1 MSGDLTVDQKV
12 RAPQAHRARV
22 TDAGRTVLAIPKVQ
36 RFLEHMVLGEKL
48 DDAAKAAGLLV
59 RRARRLM
66 GDPAVRKEYLK
77 RCDLLT
83 EGERARNH
91 LLLTTIRD
99 RGFQEGA
106 TAAQQKVSTE
116 AARILAGRGDEVT
129 GGSGITI
136 NGGQNVI
143 AGYVIDLRGDVE
155 GPRAITNRSIP
166 RDAEDV

>member
-1 MSGDLTVDQKV
+1 MSRDLTVDQKT

-22 TDAGRTVLAIPKVQ
+22 TDGGRTVLSIPKVQ
-36 RFLEHMVLGEKL
+36 KFLDHFVLGEKL
-48 DDAAKAAGLLV
+48 SEAAQAAGLNV

-66 GDPAVRKEYLK
+66 ADPAVRKEYLK

-99 RGFQEGA
+99 RGMQDGA
-106 TAAQQKVSTE
+106 TAAQQKVSVE

-143 AGYVIDLRGDVE
+143 AGYVIKLDGPSAGPRVIRPSVSRDVE
-155 GPRAITNRSIP
+155 
-166 RDAEDV
+166 DV

>member
-1 MSGDLTVDQKV
+1 
-12 RAPQAHRARV
+12 
-22 TDAGRTVLAIPKVQ
+22 
-36 RFLEHMVLGEKL
+36 MVLGEKL

-99 RGFQEGA
+99 RGMQDGA
-106 TAAQQKVSTE
+106 TAAQQKVSVE
-116 AARILAGRGDEVT
+116 AARILAGRGDEVS
-129 GGSGITI
+129 GGITI

-143 AGYVIDLRGDVE
+143 AGYVIKLDGPSA
-155 GPRAITNRSIP
+155 GPRVIRPARANAGEEI
-166 RDAEDV
+166 

>member
-1 MSGDLTVDQKV
+1 MTGDSRSPDPV
-12 RAPQAHRARV
+12 RQPQAHRARV
-22 TDAGRTVLAIPKVQ
+22 TDGGRTVLSIPKVQ
-36 RFLEHMVLGEKL
+36 AFLEHMVLGEKMP
-48 DDAAKAAGLLV
+48 DAAKAAGVTV

-66 GDPAVRKEYLK
+66 GDPAVRKEYLR

-99 RGFQEGA
+99 RGIKDDA
-106 TAAQQKVSTE
+106 SAAQQKVSVE
-116 AARILAGRGDEVT
+116 AARILAGRGDEVS
-129 GGSGITI
+129 GGITI

-143 AGYVIDLRGDVE
+143 AGYVIDLRGDAE
-155 GPRAITNRSIP
+155 GPRVIRPSS